1 MSDTNFDKM
10 VDGDNQETGI
20 VPVEEGQASVQLANF
35 SNSVDFGSED
45 IVIPR
50 IKLAQQMTAEVV
62 EGSAKFGQWILTGYD
77 AADEL
82 TVVPLLFARNRSLRD
97 DAGAVLCRSTDGAF
111 GVGDPGGE
119 CAKCPMTQWKENA
132 SGANFPPPCVFSYNY
147 ICYVVEYGAMGM
159 MEFKRTSMNAG
170 KTVNTICAQRG
181 IGNFA
186 LKLKS
191 TQSKS
196 KKGTYASPIV
206 QPIVVDPEV
215 LAQAKAFLG

>member
-10 VDGDNQETGI
+10 VGNDQETGI
-20 VPVEEGQASVQLANF
+20 VPVDEGQANVQLANF
-35 SNSVDFGSED
+35 SNTVDFGSED

-50 IKLAQQMTAEVV
+50 IKLAQQMTGEVV

-97 DAGAVLCRSTDGAF
+97 DAGAILCRSNDGMH
-111 GVGDPGGE
+111 GEGDPGGE
-119 CAKCPMTQWKENA
+119 CSKCPMAQWKENA
-132 SGANFPPPCVFSYNY
+132 SGANFPPPCIFSYNY
-147 ICYVVEYGAMGM
+147 ICYVVEYGALGM

-191 TQSKS
+191 SQSKS

-215 LAQAKAFLG
+215 LATAKAFLGL

>member
-1 MSDTNFDKM
+1 MNDTNFDKM
-10 VDGDNQETGI
+10 VGGDQETEI
-20 VPVEEGQASVQLANF
+20 LPVEESRTSVQLANF
-35 SNSVDFGSED
+35 SISVNFGSED

-82 TVVPLLFARNRSLRD
+82 TIIPLLFARNRTLRD
-97 DAGAVLCRSTDGAF
+97 DAGAILCRSNDGLY
-111 GVGDPGGE
+111 GEGDPGGE
-119 CAKCPMTQWKENA
+119 CSKCLMAQWKENA

-147 ICYVVEYGAMGM
+147 ICYVVEYGTMGM
-159 MEFKRTSMNAG
+159 LEFKRTSLNAG
-170 KTVNTICAQRG
+170 KMVNTIAAQRG

-186 LKLKS
+186 LKLRS
-191 TQSKS
+191 ALSKS
-196 KKGTYASPIV
+196 KKGTYASPVV

-215 LAQAKAFLG
+215 LATAKSFLGR

>member
-10 VDGDNQETGI
+10 VGNDQETEI
-20 VPVEEGQASVQLANF
+20 VPVEESQASVQLANF
-35 SNSVDFGSED
+35 SNSVNFGSED
-45 IVIPR
+45 LVIPR

-82 TVVPLLFARNRSLRD
+82 TVVPLLFARNRTLRD
-97 DAGAVLCRSTDGAF
+97 DAGVILCRSNDGLY
-111 GVGDPGGE
+111 GEGDPGGE
-119 CAKCPMTQWKENA
+119 CAKCPMTQWRENA

-159 MEFKRTSMNAG
+159 LEFKRTSLNAG
-170 KTVNTICAQRG
+170 KTVNTIAAQRG

-186 LKLKS
+186 LKLRS
-191 TQSKS
+191 AQSKS
-196 KKGTYASPIV
+196 KKGTYASPVV

-215 LAQAKAFLG
+215 LATAKSFLGL